1 MAHVRII
8 PFPSAARRARTGAF
22 TLIELIVVMTIIIL
36 LVGTVVTIGRSVLDS
51 AGARNTAAVL
61 TLVRQA
67 VEAFE
72 AEQPPIIGARQN
84 KLGGGSV
91 YYRDRYSQYPPDELE
106 PFTTNGLVGSTSGG
120 SLYPGRHNFYPGPND
135 CVWGPMSFQPS
146 DLNSGTEHR
155 DLAAL
160 LLALRLSST
169 AQGFVEKIPE
179 RYRTEGVIDPATG
192 DPGQF
197 IDRDAN
203 ALWSADE
210 DLQIPYV
217 VDHWGMP
224 LVYYAQRDWDPDDLP
239 PLSTNHAD
247 WNQAATEMVRLN
259 GGRPIIM
266 SYGANGRSQLEDTS
280 TDPSVLLH
288 VDWAANGKTTNS
300 LQDDNIY
307 ADPSLA
313 DKLRRGDTQ

>member
-1 MAHVRII
+1 MAHPRTI
-8 PFPSAARRARTGAF
+8 PSTSAARTGAF
-22 TLIELIVVMTIIIL
+22 TLIELIVVMTIILL

-51 AGARNTAAVL
+51 AGAKNTAAVL
-61 TLVRQA
+61 TLVQQA

-72 AEQPPIIGARQN
+72 AEQPPIIGARQQQF
-84 KLGGGSV
+84 GGGFV

-106 PFTTNGLVGSTSGG
+106 PFTTQGLLGSTGGG
-120 SLYPGRHNFYPGPND
+120 SLFPGRSNIYPGPAD

-169 AQGFVEKIPE
+169 AQGFIDKIPE
-179 RYRTEGVIDPATG
+179 RYRTEGAIDPATG

-210 DLQIPYV
+210 DLQIPYI

-224 LVYYAQRDWDPDDLP
+224 LVYYSQRDWDPNTP
-239 PLSTNHAD
+239 PPPSTNHLD

-266 SYGANGRSQLEDTS
+266 SYGANGRSQLEDTA
-280 TDPSVLLH
+280 TDAGVLLH
-288 VDWAANGKTTNS
+288 VDWATNNKITNS
-300 LQDDNIY
+300 LHDDNVY

-313 DKLRRGDTQ
+313 DKLRTGDTQ